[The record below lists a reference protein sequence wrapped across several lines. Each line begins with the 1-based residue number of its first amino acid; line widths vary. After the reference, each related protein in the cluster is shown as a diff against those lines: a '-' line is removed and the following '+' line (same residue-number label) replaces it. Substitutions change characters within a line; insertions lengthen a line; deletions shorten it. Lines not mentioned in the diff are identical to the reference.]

1 MIMLKKPPLVSDT
14 GIISR
19 YGLINRFDIL
29 QQLYSGNIILPT
41 EVIAE
46 CIRIPMLES
55 CIQDALTYKWI
66 EEFKINYVDH
76 PNIMLD
82 YAILSKR
89 FGPGESAVMA
99 IAKNKGWTV
108 GSDDMRATVKYC
120 SNNSIPLLGSLGVLY
135 DAYDKGLVNDIEGQ
149 AILTDMINLTNYKS
163 PVSDFQKVID
173 WFKEGKGRIL
183 Y

>member
-1 MIMLKKPPLVSDT
+1 MLKKPPLVSDT

-29 QQLYSGNIILPT
+29 QELYSGNIILPT
-41 EVIAE
+41 EVIVE
-46 CIRIPMLES
+46 CIRVPMLQS

-82 YAILSKR
+82 YAKLSKK

-108 GSDDMRATVKYC
+108 GSDDMRATAKYC
-120 SNNSIPLLGSLGVLY
+120 SKNSIPLLGSLGILY
-135 DAYDKGLVNDIEGQ
+135 DAYDKELVNEKEGQ
-149 AILTDMINLTNYKS
+149 AILNDMISLTRYKS
-163 PVSDFQKVID
+163 PVSDFQRVID
-173 WFKEGKGRIL
+173 WFKEGKGREL
-183 Y
+183 F